1 MRVGGNVAKFSTPA
15 QKKPE
20 NENIETFLG
29 ADLSD
34 SVNGVAKNRSPS
46 CPNMIRDDVGRVKK
60 RDGIQLVDTFP
71 AQINGKHFLYLP
83 TGTKEL
89 VHAGTKIYSVVG
101 TTKTELYSGA
111 KDSRSVSKQ
120 ISGKL
125 WIQDGLKYLCYDG
138 TTITAVENTGT
149 IPVIIIA
156 RAPTGGGTV
165 LEPIN
170 LIQKKRTEKF
180 LGVVSVTVYQLTA
193 TSIDADLVTIK
204 KLKSDGTFDTL
215 VETTNFTVNR
225 TLGQITFS
233 VAPGV
238 SPITG
243 EDNVWITYAKT
254 VTGYA
259 DRINLCDF
267 SILYG
272 MNGARDRMF
281 VSGNP
286 NLPNYDYYSQ
296 LNDPTFFG
304 DLNYSVIGQDS
315 SKIVNYSIVN
325 DFLVTHKDNA
335 ENDNNTNLR
344 MGELVNS
351 KAVFTSQGSY
361 QTSGALAKYSF
372 ANLENEPLYVT
383 TDKNISAVTPSDV
396 LGERFSQERSYY
408 ITRALEKEL
417 TIADSFG
424 YAFDKFYY
432 LACGSTIYVL
442 DSLQYSVSKD
452 RPLSHRQYEC
462 YYFPNISA
470 RIMWGEGG
478 ELYFGTTDGKIKKF
492 VPRLANDEGAA
503 ISAWWDTPFL
513 DGKSFADKKTF
524 VYIAVR
530 LAVALLTGVRISA
543 FVNGKWNILKDYTN
557 EANFFSIQNDTFSLS
572 NSKLSFRTDSSPK
585 TLGSKIK
592 EKNLDKIQFRFENS
606 RLGDAF
612 GLYKIL
618 MEFTEGNKYRK

>member
-1 MRVGGNVAKFSTPA
+1 MAKFTAP
-15 QKKPE
+15 KPKAKQS
-20 NENIETFLG
+20 ENIETFLG
-29 ADLSD
+29 ADLS
-34 SVNGVAKNRSPS
+34 NGSNNVAKNRSPS
-46 CPNMIRDDVGRVKK
+46 CPNMIRSEVGKVEQRGGISLVKTYA
-60 RDGIQLVDTFP
+60 G
-71 AQINGKHFLYLP
+71 QINGVHFLYGA
-83 TGTKEL
+83 TTKKL
-89 VHAGTKIYSVVG
+89 VHHGTKISLDG
-101 TTKTELYSGA
+101 DTPTELYSTA
-111 KDSRSVSKQ
+111 KDGRSVSKQ
-120 ISGKL
+120 INGKL
-125 WIQDGLKYLCYDG
+125 WILDGLKYLMYDG

-149 IPVIIIA
+149 IPVTLIA

-170 LIQKKRTEKF
+170 LIQKSQTVKF
-180 LGVVSVTVYQLTA
+180 AGLASVTVYYLPYA
-193 TSIDADLVTIK
+193 ALDADTLIIK
-204 KLKSDGTFDTL
+204 KLKVDGTFDTL
-215 VETTNFTVNR
+215 VEGTHFTVNR
-225 TLGQITFS
+225 TLGTITFGT
-233 VAPGV
+233 APGV

-243 EDNVWITYAKT
+243 EDNIWVTFAKT
-254 VTGYA
+254 FSGYA
-259 DRINLCDF
+259 DRINKCDV

-272 MNGARDRMF
+272 MNGARDRLF
-281 VSGNP
+281 VTGNP
-286 NLPNYDYYSQ
+286 SLPNYDYYSQ

-304 DLNYSVIGQDS
+304 DINYGVIGQDS

-325 DFLVTHKDNA
+325 DYLVTHKDNA

-344 MGELVNS
+344 KGELINS

-372 ANLENEPLYVT
+372 ANMENEPVYVT
-383 TDKNISAVTPSDV
+383 TEKNISAVTPSSV

-408 ITRALEKEL
+408 ITRALEKESCL
-417 TIADSFG
+417 ADSFG
-424 YAFDKFYY
+424 YVFDKFYF

-470 RIMWGEGG
+470 RVLWEENGQ
-478 ELYFGTTDGKIKKF
+478 LHFGTADGKIKKF
-492 VPRLANDEGAA
+492 VARKADDEGVA

-530 LAVALLTGVRISA
+530 LAVALLTGVRISV

-557 EANFFSIQNDTFSLS
+557 EANFVIFKNSSVSLS
-572 NSKLSFRTDSSPK
+572 NSKFSFRTDSTPK

-592 EKNLDKIQFRFENS
+592 EKNHDKVQFRFENS
-606 RLGDAF
+606 RLGDTF

-618 MEFTEGNKYRK
+618 IEYTEGNKYRK

>member
-1 MRVGGNVAKFSTPA
+1 MAKFTAP
-15 QKKPE
+15 KPKAKLS
-20 NENIETFLG
+20 ENIETFLG
-29 ADLSD
+29 ADLS
-34 SVNGVAKNRSPS
+34 NGSNNVAKNRSPS
-46 CPNMIRDDVGRVKK
+46 CPNMIRSEVGKVEQRGGISLVK
-60 RDGIQLVDTFP
+60 TYP
-71 AQINGKHFLYLP
+71 AQINGVHFLYGA
-83 TGTKEL
+83 TTKKL
-89 VHAGTKIYSVVG
+89 VHHGTKISLDG
-101 TTKTELYSGA
+101 DTPTELYATAS
-111 KDSRSVSKQ
+111 DSISISKQ
-120 ISGKL
+120 INGKL
-125 WIQDGLKYLCYDG
+125 WILDGLKYLVYDG

-149 IPVIIIA
+149 IPVTLIA

-170 LIQKKRTEKF
+170 LIQKSQTVKF
-180 LGVVSVTVYQLTA
+180 AGLASVTVYYLPYA
-193 TSIDADLVTIK
+193 ALDADTLIIK
-204 KLKSDGTFDTL
+204 KLKVDGTFDTL
-215 VETTNFTVNR
+215 VEGTHFTVNR
-225 TLGQITFS
+225 TLGTITFGT
-233 VAPGV
+233 APGV

-243 EDNVWITYAKT
+243 EDNIWVTFAKT
-254 VTGYA
+254 FSGYA
-259 DRINLCDF
+259 DRINKCDV

-272 MNGARDRMF
+272 MNGARDRLF
-281 VSGNP
+281 VTGNP
-286 NLPNYDYYSQ
+286 SLPNYDYYSQ

-304 DLNYSVIGQDS
+304 DINYGVIGQDS

-325 DFLVTHKDNA
+325 DYLVTHKDNA

-344 MGELVNS
+344 KGELINS

-372 ANLENEPLYVT
+372 ANMENEPVYVT
-383 TDKNISAVTPSDV
+383 TEKNISAVTPSSV

-408 ITRALEKEL
+408 ITRALEKETCL
-417 TIADSFG
+417 ADSFG
-424 YAFDKFYY
+424 YVFDKFYF

-470 RIMWGEGG
+470 RILWEENG
-478 ELYFGTTDGKIKKF
+478 ELHFGTADGKIKKF
-492 VPRLANDEGAA
+492 VARKADDEGVA

-530 LAVALLTGVRISA
+530 LAVALLTGVRISV

-557 EANFFSIQNDTFSLS
+557 EANFISFSNSTVSLS
-572 NSKLSFRTDSSPK
+572 NSKFSFRTDTSPK

-592 EKNLDKIQFRFENS
+592 EKNHDKVQFRFENS
-606 RLGDAF
+606 RLGDTF

-618 MEFTEGNKYRK
+618 IEYTEGNKYRK

>member
-1 MRVGGNVAKFSTPA
+1 MAKFTAP
-15 QKKPE
+15 KPKAKLD
-20 NENIETFLG
+20 ENIETFLG
-29 ADLSD
+29 ADLS
-34 SVNGVAKNRSPS
+34 NGSNNVAKNRSPS
-46 CPNMIRDDVGRVKK
+46 CPNMIRSEVGKVEQRGGISLVKTYAGQINGVHFLYGATTK
-60 RDGIQLVDTFP
+60 KLVHHGTKISLDGDTP
-71 AQINGKHFLYLP
+71 TELYATASDSISISKQINGK
-83 TGTKEL
+83 
-89 VHAGTKIYSVVG
+89 
-101 TTKTELYSGA
+101 
-111 KDSRSVSKQ
+111 
-120 ISGKL
+120 L
-125 WIQDGLKYLCYDG
+125 WILDGLKYLVYDG

-149 IPVIIIA
+149 IPVTLIA

-170 LIQKKRTEKF
+170 LIQKSQTVKF
-180 LGVVSVTVYQLTA
+180 AGLASVTVYYLPYA
-193 TSIDADLVTIK
+193 ALDADTLIIK
-204 KLKSDGTFDTL
+204 KLKVDGTFDTL
-215 VETTNFTVNR
+215 VEGTHFTVNR
-225 TLGQITFS
+225 TLGTITFGT
-233 VAPGV
+233 APGV

-243 EDNVWITYAKT
+243 EDNIWVTFAKT
-254 VTGYA
+254 FAGYA
-259 DRINLCDF
+259 DRINKCDV

-272 MNGARDRMF
+272 MNGARDRLF

-286 NLPNYDYYSQ
+286 DLPNYDYYSQ

-304 DLNYSVIGQDS
+304 DINYGVIGQDS

-325 DFLVTHKDNA
+325 DYLVTHKDNA

-344 MGELVNS
+344 KGELIDS

-372 ANLENEPLYVT
+372 ANMENEPVYVT
-383 TDKNISAVTPSDV
+383 TEKNISAVTPSSV

-408 ITRALEKEL
+408 ITRALEKETCL
-417 TIADSFG
+417 GDSFG
-424 YAFDKFYY
+424 YVFDKFYF

-470 RIMWGEGG
+470 RILWEESGQ
-478 ELYFGTTDGKIKKF
+478 LHFGTADGKIKKF
-492 VPRLANDEGAA
+492 VARKADDEGAA

-530 LAVALLTGVRISA
+530 LAVALLTGVKISV

-557 EANFFSIQNDTFSLS
+557 EANFISFSNSTVSLS
-572 NSKLSFRTDSSPK
+572 NSKFSFRTDTSPK

-592 EKNLDKIQFRFENS
+592 EKNHDKVQFRFENS
-606 RLGDAF
+606 RLGDTF

-618 MEFTEGNKYRK
+618 IEYTEGNKYRK

>member
-1 MRVGGNVAKFSTPA
+1 MAKFTAP
-15 QKKPE
+15 KPKAKQS
-20 NENIETFLG
+20 ENIETFLG
-29 ADLSD
+29 ADLS
-34 SVNGVAKNRSPS
+34 NGSNNVAKNRSPS
-46 CPNMIRDDVGRVKK
+46 CPNMIRSEVGKVEQRGGISLVKTYA
-60 RDGIQLVDTFP
+60 G
-71 AQINGKHFLYLP
+71 QINGVHFLYGA
-83 TGTKEL
+83 TTKKL
-89 VHAGTKIYSVVG
+89 VHHGTKISLDG
-101 TTKTELYSGA
+101 DTPTELYSTA
-111 KDSRSVSKQ
+111 KDGRSVSKQ
-120 ISGKL
+120 INGKL
-125 WIQDGLKYLCYDG
+125 WILDGLKYLMYDG

-149 IPVIIIA
+149 IPVTLIA

-170 LIQKKRTEKF
+170 LIQKSQTVKF
-180 LGVVSVTVYQLTA
+180 AGLASVTVYYLPYA
-193 TSIDADLVTIK
+193 ALDADTLIIK
-204 KLKSDGTFDTL
+204 KLKVDGTFDTL
-215 VETTNFTVNR
+215 VEGTHFTVNR
-225 TLGQITFS
+225 TLGTITFGT
-233 VAPGV
+233 APGV

-243 EDNVWITYAKT
+243 EDNIWVTFAKT
-254 VTGYA
+254 FSGYA
-259 DRINLCDF
+259 DRINKCDV

-272 MNGARDRMF
+272 MNGARDRLF
-281 VSGNP
+281 VTGNP
-286 NLPNYDYYSQ
+286 DLPNYDYYSQ

-304 DLNYSVIGQDS
+304 DINYGVIGQDS

-325 DFLVTHKDNA
+325 DYLVTHKDNA

-344 MGELVNS
+344 KGELINS

-372 ANLENEPLYVT
+372 ANMENEPVYVT
-383 TDKNISAVTPSDV
+383 TEKNISAVTPSSV

-408 ITRALEKEL
+408 ITRALEKETCL
-417 TIADSFG
+417 ADSFG
-424 YAFDKFYY
+424 YVFDKFYF

-470 RIMWGEGG
+470 RVLWEENGQ
-478 ELYFGTTDGKIKKF
+478 LHFGTADGKIKKF
-492 VPRLANDEGAA
+492 VARKADDEGVA

-530 LAVALLTGVRISA
+530 LAVALLTGVRISV

-557 EANFFSIQNDTFSLS
+557 EANFVSFKNSSVSLS
-572 NSKLSFRTDSSPK
+572 NSKFSFRTDSTPK

-592 EKNLDKIQFRFENS
+592 EKNHDKVQFRFENS
-606 RLGDAF
+606 RLGDTF

-618 MEFTEGNKYRK
+618 IEYTEGNKYRK

>member
-1 MRVGGNVAKFSTPA
+1 MAKFTAP
-15 QKKPE
+15 KPKAKQS
-20 NENIETFLG
+20 ENIETFLG
-29 ADLSD
+29 ADLS
-34 SVNGVAKNRSPS
+34 NGSNNVAKNRSPS
-46 CPNMIRDDVGRVKK
+46 CPNMIRSEVGKVEQRGGISLVKTYTGQINGVHFLYGATTK
-60 RDGIQLVDTFP
+60 KLVHHGTKISLDGDTP
-71 AQINGKHFLYLP
+71 TELYATASDSISMSKQINGK
-83 TGTKEL
+83 
-89 VHAGTKIYSVVG
+89 
-101 TTKTELYSGA
+101 
-111 KDSRSVSKQ
+111 
-120 ISGKL
+120 L
-125 WIQDGLKYLCYDG
+125 WILDGLKYLMYDG

-149 IPVIIIA
+149 IPVTLIA

-170 LIQKKRTEKF
+170 LIQKSMTVKF
-180 LGVVSVTVYQLTA
+180 AGLASVTVYYLPYA
-193 TSIDADLVTIK
+193 ALDADTVIIK
-204 KLKSDGTFDTL
+204 KLKVDGTFDTL
-215 VETTNFTVNR
+215 VEGTHFTVNR
-225 TLGQITFS
+225 TLGTITFGT
-233 VAPGV
+233 APGV

-243 EDNVWITYAKT
+243 EDNIWVTFAKT
-254 VTGYA
+254 FAGYA
-259 DRINLCDF
+259 DRINKCDV

-272 MNGARDRMF
+272 MNGARDRLF
-281 VSGNP
+281 VTGNP
-286 NLPNYDYYSQ
+286 SLPNYDYYSQ

-304 DLNYSVIGQDS
+304 DINYGVIGQDS

-325 DFLVTHKDNA
+325 DYLVTHKDNA

-344 MGELVNS
+344 KGELINS

-372 ANLENEPLYVT
+372 ANMENEPVYVT
-383 TDKNISAVTPSDV
+383 TEKNISAVTPSNV

-408 ITRALEKEL
+408 ITRALEKETCL
-417 TIADSFG
+417 ADSFG
-424 YAFDKFYY
+424 YVFDKFYF

-470 RIMWGEGG
+470 RVLWEENGQ
-478 ELYFGTTDGKIKKF
+478 LHFGTADGKIKKF
-492 VPRLANDEGAA
+492 VARKADDEGVA

-530 LAVALLTGVRISA
+530 LAVALLTGVRISV

-557 EANFFSIQNDTFSLS
+557 EANFISFSNSTVSLS
-572 NSKLSFRTDSSPK
+572 NSKFSFRTDTSPK

-592 EKNLDKIQFRFENS
+592 EKNHDKVQFRFENS
-606 RLGDAF
+606 RLGDTF

-618 MEFTEGNKYRK
+618 IEFTEGNKYRK

>member
-1 MRVGGNVAKFSTPA
+1 MAKFTAP
-15 QKKPE
+15 KPKAKLS
-20 NENIETFLG
+20 ENIETFLG
-29 ADLSD
+29 ADLSN
-34 SVNGVAKNRSPS
+34 SSNNVSKNRSPS
-46 CPNMIRDDVGRVKK
+46 CPNMIRSEVGKVDQRGGIELVKTYVGQINGVHFLYGATTK
-60 RDGIQLVDTFP
+60 KLVHHGTKISLDGDTP
-71 AQINGKHFLYLP
+71 TELYATASDSISISKQINGK
-83 TGTKEL
+83 
-89 VHAGTKIYSVVG
+89 
-101 TTKTELYSGA
+101 
-111 KDSRSVSKQ
+111 
-120 ISGKL
+120 L
-125 WIQDGLKYLCYDG
+125 WILDGLKYLVYDG

-149 IPVIIIA
+149 IPVTLIA

-170 LIQKKRTEKF
+170 LIQKSQTVKF
-180 LGVVSVTVYQLTA
+180 AGLASVTVYYLPYA
-193 TSIDADLVTIK
+193 ALDADTLIIK
-204 KLKSDGTFDTL
+204 KLKVDGTFDTL
-215 VETTNFTVNR
+215 VEGTHFTVNR
-225 TLGQITFS
+225 TLGTITFGT
-233 VAPGV
+233 APGV

-243 EDNVWITYAKT
+243 EDNIWVTFAKT
-254 VTGYA
+254 FSGYA
-259 DRINLCDF
+259 DRINKCDV

-272 MNGARDRMF
+272 MNGARDRLF
-281 VSGNP
+281 VTGNP
-286 NLPNYDYYSQ
+286 SLPNYDYYSQ

-304 DLNYSVIGQDS
+304 DINYGVIGQDS

-325 DFLVTHKDNA
+325 DYLVTHKDNA

-344 MGELVNS
+344 KGELINS

-372 ANLENEPLYVT
+372 ANMENEPVYVT
-383 TDKNISAVTPSDV
+383 TEKNISAVTPSSV

-408 ITRALEKEL
+408 ITRALEKETCL
-417 TIADSFG
+417 ADSFG
-424 YAFDKFYY
+424 YVFDKFYF

-470 RIMWGEGG
+470 RILWEENG
-478 ELYFGTTDGKIKKF
+478 ELHFGTADGKIKKF
-492 VPRLANDEGAA
+492 VARKADDEGVA

-530 LAVALLTGVRISA
+530 LAVALLTGVRISV

-557 EANFFSIQNDTFSLS
+557 EANFISFSNSTVSLS
-572 NSKLSFRTDSSPK
+572 NSKFSFRTDTSPK

-592 EKNLDKIQFRFENS
+592 EKNHDKVQFRFENS
-606 RLGDAF
+606 RLGDTF

-618 MEFTEGNKYRK
+618 IEYTEGNKYRK